1 MFLSLAL
8 LVAFGSGFEV
18 AWGLF
23 RSEGTSAQ
31 ASNPSAFSQQPAN
44 VEIDLEGRPYLGSED
59 APVTIVEFVDYGCPF
74 CGQHAREMITLL
86 RGYLNSP
93 TVKRGDVREAMQRLR
108 SPMTHTVVRELRDA
122 YDEFQPNQNIVELL
136 DYVRELVSP
145 DGGSVNG
152 SEDRQ
157 ATLTKEDL
165 HLVCFDYVWS

>member
-1 MFLSLAL
+1 
-8 LVAFGSGFEV
+8 
-18 AWGLF
+18 
-23 RSEGTSAQ
+23 
-31 ASNPSAFSQQPAN
+31 
-44 VEIDLEGRPYLGSED
+44 
-59 APVTIVEFVDYGCPF
+59 
-74 CGQHAREMITLL
+74 MITLL

-108 SPMTHTVVRELRDA
+108 SPMTHTAVRELRNA

-152 SEDRQ
+152 SEERP
-157 ATLTKEDL
+157 ATLTGEDL